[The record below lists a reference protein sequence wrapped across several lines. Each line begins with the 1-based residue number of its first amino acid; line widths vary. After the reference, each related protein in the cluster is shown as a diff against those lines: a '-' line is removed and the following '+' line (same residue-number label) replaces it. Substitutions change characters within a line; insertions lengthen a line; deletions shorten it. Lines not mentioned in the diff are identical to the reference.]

1 MNDPAAGAAPGLYV
15 HVPFCVS
22 KCRYCDFFS
31 VTNRELVNDWLAA
44 VEQEACLYGDN
55 FGTFD
60 TLYIGGGTP
69 SCLSDP
75 ELSILLDVL
84 RRHCFFAPQT
94 EVTLEANPDDLSP
107 ARLEHFISLGVN
119 RLSLGVQSFN
129 DRELQFL
136 GRRNSAR
143 QNHEALRWARSRD
156 GLQLAVDLIYGL
168 PGQTLAGWLDALRQA
183 LAYRPE
189 HLSCYQLTVE
199 AGTPLAEM
207 RQRGLIELPA
217 EDAAA
222 DFFLQTSDYLAENAY
237 EHYEISNFSR
247 GRRLRSRHNCKYW
260 RHTPYL
266 GLGPA
271 AHSFLDGVRWW
282 NVWSVEQ
289 YCRMLRNG
297 SAPIHER
304 EHLSDGQLRLEALL
318 LGLRTTD
325 GIPLQMLSGF
335 PQTAKTLS
343 TLQASGLVTLE
354 DNRIRPTPKGFAV
367 ADSLPLL
374 LLD

>member
-1 MNDPAAGAAPGLYV
+1 MNDPEAGSAPGLYV

-31 VTNRELVNDWLAA
+31 VTDRARVRDWLTAIN
-44 VEQEACLYGDN
+44 QEARLYGDN

-75 ELSILLDVL
+75 ELAVLLDVL
-84 RRHCFFAPQT
+84 RRHCSLAPQT

-107 ARLEHFISLGVN
+107 ARLEHFISLGIN
-119 RLSLGVQSFN
+119 RLSLGIQSFN

-143 QNHEALRWARSRD
+143 QNHQALRWVRSRD
-156 GLQLAVDLIYGL
+156 GLQLAVDLIYGV
-168 PGQTLAGWLDALRQA
+168 PGQTLAGWLDALRQV
-183 LAYRPE
+183 LTYRPE

-199 AGTPLAEM
+199 AGTPLAAM
-207 RQRGLIELPA
+207 QQQGLIEPLA
-217 EDAAA
+217 EEAGAE
-222 DFFLQTSDYLAENAY
+222 FFLQTSDYLAGNGY
-237 EHYEISNFSR
+237 EHYEISNFAIN
-247 GRRLRSRHNCKYW
+247 RRQRSRHNCKYW
-260 RHTPYL
+260 SHAPYL

-271 AHSFLDGVRWW
+271 AHSFQNGVRWW
-282 NVWSVEQ
+282 NVPSLEQ
-289 YCRMLRNG
+289 YCQALLSGRT
-297 SAPIHER
+297 PTQDR
-304 EHLSDGQLRLEALL
+304 EVLTAEQIRLEALF

-325 GIPLQMLSGF
+325 GIPLQLLGESS
-335 PQTAKTLS
+335 QARTALS
-343 TLQASGLVTLE
+343 TLQASGLVRLDRT
-354 DNRIRPTPKGFAV
+354 RIVPTQKGFAV

-374 LLD
+374 LFE

>member
-31 VTNRELVNDWLAA
+31 VTDRARVRDWLTA
-44 VEQEACLYGDN
+44 VDQEARLYGDN

-75 ELSILLDVL
+75 ELAVLVDVL
-84 RRHCFFAPQT
+84 RRHCSLAPQT

-143 QNHEALRWARSRD
+143 QNHQALCWARSRD
-156 GLQLAVDLIYGL
+156 GLQLAVDLIYGV
-168 PGQTLAGWLDALRQA
+168 PGQTLAGWLDALRQV

-217 EDAAA
+217 EEVAA
-222 DFFLQTSDYLAENAY
+222 DFFLQTSDYLAENGY

-247 GRRLRSRHNCKYW
+247 GHQPRSRHNCKYW
-260 RHTPYL
+260 RHMPYL
-266 GLGPA
+266 GLGPG
-271 AHSFLDGVRWW
+271 AHSFRDGVRWW
-282 NVWSVEQ
+282 NVRSVEQ
-289 YCRMLRNG
+289 YCRMLCNG
-297 SAPIHER
+297 CAPIRER
-304 EHLSDGQLRLEALL
+304 EHLSDAQLRLEALF

-325 GIPLQMLSGF
+325 GIPLQLLSDC
-335 PQTAKTLS
+335 PQTAATLS
-343 TLQASGLVTLE
+343 TLQATGLVKVE
-354 DNRIRPTPKGFAV
+354 DNRILPTPKGFAV